1 MIPSHCEYNLL
12 AANLSIWE
20 DRSGVGDSLSGRWKE
35 VVEGLGW
42 AQQGTRG
49 KTGIRALVV
58 GRCPVSW
65 ARDLHPELLS
75 KVGDAWRTGD
85 VRIGREKKG
94 ALETRERTYIY

>member
-42 AQQGTRG
+42 AQQWIRD

-58 GRCPVSW
+58 GR
-65 ARDLHPELLS
+65 
-75 KVGDAWRTGD
+75 
-85 VRIGREKKG
+85 
-94 ALETRERTYIY
+94 